1 MANHNNQT
9 PISRQL
15 TRVAPL
21 VLVGSGL
28 IVLSVLA
35 FIFWPGTG
43 SRGDGGGAAEVPNS
57 SLPVEVDFSAPKLT
71 LLDLEGKAVSLD
83 DYRGQVV
90 LVNNWAT
97 WCPPC
102 KAEMPELQA
111 YYDSHSQDR
120 FTIIA
125 IDAGDSLWEVRQFVH
140 DFGLTFPVWTDSD
153 MEALSAF
160 RNRGLPSS
168 YVIDEFGTVRLAWTG
183 AVSLETLEK
192 YVTPLLED

>member
-1 MANHNNQT
+1 MVFHNNQT
-9 PISRQL
+9 PLSRRL
-15 TRVAPL
+15 TRIAPL
-21 VLVGSGL
+21 ILVGSGL
-28 IVLSVLA
+28 IIFSVLA
-35 FIFWPGTG
+35 FILWPGTG
-43 SRGDGGGAAEVPNS
+43 SNGDGGDTAEAPNS
-57 SLPVEVDFSAPKLT
+57 SLSVEVDFPAPKLT
-71 LLDLEGKAVSLD
+71 LLDLDGKSVSLD
-83 DYRGQVV
+83 DYRGRVV

-111 YYDSHSQDR
+111 YYDSHSQDD

-140 DFGLTFPVWTDSD
+140 DYGLTFPVWSDSE
-153 MEALSAF
+153 MEALAAF

-168 YVIDEFGTVRLAWTG
+168 YVIDEAGTVRLAWTG